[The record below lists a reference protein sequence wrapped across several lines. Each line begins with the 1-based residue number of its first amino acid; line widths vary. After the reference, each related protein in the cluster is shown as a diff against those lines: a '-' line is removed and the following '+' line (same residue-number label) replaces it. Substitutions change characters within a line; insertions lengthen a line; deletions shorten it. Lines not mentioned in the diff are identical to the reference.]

1 MCEWIWQPL
10 KPKHKKLLYKRT
22 VKIIQVFVDGVDI
35 TGTIAPYHTGD
46 IYMNTHIQ
54 GTNKMLDSNTYNI
67 HIKEIL
73 TAEEYKAYLAAKA
86 QVKKEG

>member
-1 MCEWIWQPL
+1 
-10 KPKHKKLLYKRT
+10 
-22 VKIIQVFVDGVDI
+22 
-35 TGTIAPYHTGD
+35 
-46 IYMNTHIQ
+46 MNTHIQ